1 MARMTSETNGSAR
14 SSTPQL
20 PTWRHPAFRRG
31 LVEMLEIA
39 PGLAAWGLVAG
50 VAMAKSGL
58 GVPLAI
64 LMSLVVFAGSAQLA
78 SLPLI
83 AAGAPIW
90 VVWATALCINLR
102 FVVFSTQWRPYFGH
116 LPRRLRVTLSYFTA
130 DLNYVVFM
138 RQFPDPQKSRPDQ
151 LPYFWGGVACNW
163 ITWQVPSII
172 GIVLADQI
180 PTQWGLAFAGTMALV
195 ALTGTLL
202 GSFSTWVAA
211 AVAGLATVA
220 AYALPLKLNIVIAI
234 AAAVAMGVMLEHLQ
248 PRQATGDGR

>member
-1 MARMTSETNGSAR
+1 MAPMTSPSNGSAR
-14 SSTPQL
+14 PSAAQL

-58 GVPLAI
+58 GVPMALF
-64 LMSLVVFAGSAQLA
+64 MSLVVFAGSAQLA

-116 LPRRLRVTLSYFTA
+116 LPRRLRVVLGYFTA

-138 RQFPDPQKSRPDQ
+138 RRFPEPKPGPDQ

-163 ITWQVPSII
+163 VSWQVPSIA

-180 PTQWGLAFAGTMALV
+180 PTEWGLAFAGTMALV
-195 ALTGTLL
+195 ALMGTLL

-211 AVAGLATVA
+211 GVAGTAAVA
-220 AYALPLKLNIVIAI
+220 AYALPLRLNIVIAI

-248 PRQATGDGR
+248 PRKTPGGAP

>member
-1 MARMTSETNGSAR
+1 
-14 SSTPQL
+14 
-20 PTWRHPAFRRG
+20 
-31 LVEMLEIA
+31 
-39 PGLAAWGLVAG
+39 

-64 LMSLVVFAGSAQLA
+64 FMSLVVFAGSAQLA

-116 LPRRLRVTLSYFTA
+116 LPRRLRITLSYFTA

-163 ITWQVPSII
+163 VTWQVPSII

-180 PTQWGLAFAGTMALV
+180 PTQLGLAFAGPMARV
-195 ALTGTLL
+195 APPGTPRGRLL
-202 GSFSTWVAA
+202 PRVAA
-211 AVAGLATVA
+211 ARARPGAWGSRACLA
-220 AYALPLKLNIVIAI
+220 
-234 AAAVAMGVMLEHLQ
+234 
-248 PRQATGDGR
+248 